1 MPEEEGHAGADC
13 WFLEPSLV
21 KLPLGGGIRLD
32 LAHWVEVGAALCFAY
47 LWYLFYTSKAGA
59 HFNNN
64 WSANGLF
71 HAITHFSPSGGADDD
86 EGSSAKGG
94 KKAGGKAVEKKKAGS
109 GGGGGPSTLL
119 VLFVLF
125 LLGGM
130 FCFHPPAKGE
140 TDDGFVE
147 GVGGSGTREQR
158 AAHERKLAAEI
169 EAERNSPAAKERAQK
184 EEAASVAQA
193 AAADAANAAKRAAA
207 KAKGGSTECQV
218 CVAVL
223 DSTLALISKPQN
235 RKKAPKIAKALTRFC
250 ANKGNDLTSKEE
262 KVCYFIGTIKK
273 LVAMP
278 LAVGKDPLF
287 VCKKLSKENAEIC
300 QVKF

>member
-1 MPEEEGHAGADC
+1 MPEEAHAGADC

-32 LAHWVEVGAALCFAY
+32 LAHWVEVGAALCLAY
-47 LWYLFYTSKAGA
+47 LIYLFNTSKAGA

-64 WSANGLF
+64 WGANGLF
-71 HAITHFSPSGGADDD
+71 HAITHFSPSGGVDDD
-86 EGSSAKGG
+86 EGAKCKKGG
-94 KKAGGKAVEKKKAGS
+94 EKKKAAG
-109 GGGGGPSTLL
+109 GGGGGPSTLV

-140 TDDGFVE
+140 TDEGFVE
-147 GVGGSGTREQR
+147 GTNSGTKEQR
-158 AAHERKLAAEI
+158 AAHERNLAAEI

-207 KAKGGSTECQV
+207 KAAGGSTECQV

-223 DSTLALISKPQN
+223 DSTLALISKPAN

-250 ANKGNDLTSKEE
+250 ANKGGDLTSKEE
-262 KVCYFIGTIKK
+262 KLCYFIGTIKK